1 MGGTTE
7 QEAIDRLAR
16 AALAPY
22 GIGDDAGLRLV
33 NVSENY
39 TYRVDDPATRRSYA
53 LRLHRPGYHSAEAI
67 ASELMWIDALRA
79 DGVVDSVVAVA
90 AQDGA
95 RVTFAELPDVEGRNV
110 VLFEWAEG
118 APPDPDAADP
128 LPGYR
133 TLGRIAARM
142 HGHARAW
149 PRPAAF
155 TRFSW
160 DFDHTLGA
168 TGHWGRW
175 QDGVGVDGDT
185 LALFQRAVDTIERRL
200 AAYGTGP
207 ERFGL
212 CHSDQRLANL
222 LEDGD
227 HIRVID
233 FDDCGFGWFMYDFAT
248 TVSFFEEHPR
258 VPEFK
263 AAWLEGYREV
273 APLAAEDEAELDTFV
288 MLRRLLL
295 VTWIGS
301 HYAFATEAQEL
312 GEGFTV
318 DTIPLAEAYLAAYE

>member
-33 NVSENY
+33 NVSENH
-39 TYRVDDPATRRSYA
+39 TYRVDDPTMGRSYA

-90 AQDGA
+90 AEDGR

-142 HGHARAW
+142 HGHARGW
-149 PRPAAF
+149 HRPAAF
-155 TRFSW
+155 TRFAW
-160 DFDHTLGA
+160 DFEHTLGG

-175 QDGVGVDGDT
+175 QDGVGVEGDT
-185 LALFQRAVDTIERRL
+185 LALFQRTVDTIERRL

-318 DTIPLAEAYLAAYE
+318 DTIPLAEAYLASYE